1 MKIEAL
7 RVEDEPLWDAF
18 VEAHPAASIY
28 HLSGWRHLVAEVFGH
43 ASHYLLARD
52 GEGRVAGVLP
62 MIRIRSRLFGDYMVS
77 LPYFTYGGP
86 LGATEGVER
95 ELLHGAGR
103 LAAELG
109 VGHVEFRGFAPREP
123 AWPIRTDKVTLH
135 RPLATDEDGLW
146 KSLSKER
153 RRQLKKAQDGKS
165 ELRIGGAELLDDF
178 YAVFSRNMRDLG
190 TPVYDRR
197 FFAAMLAR
205 FPEATRIVALR
216 REGAPAGAAFLIG
229 YRERIEVP
237 WVSTLREMNAH
248 FVNTLL
254 YWEQLRF
261 AVAAGYRV
269 FDFGRS
275 SADSGTYGFKR
286 QWGAEPVQLFWQ
298 YWLAPGRG
306 MPGLTPTSPKF
317 RLAVRVWQ
325 RLPLALANRLGPPI
339 VKNLP

>member
-1 MKIEAL
+1 MRIEAL
-7 RVEDEPLWDAF
+7 RVEDEPAWDAF
-18 VEAHPAASIY
+18 VNAHPAASIY

-43 ASHYLLARD
+43 GSHYLLARD
-52 GEGRVAGVLP
+52 AAGAVLGVLP
-62 MIRIRSRLFGDYMVS
+62 LIRIRSRLFGDYMIS

-86 LGATEGVER
+86 LGASEEVER
-95 ELLHGAGR
+95 ELLHAAGARAG
-103 LAAELG
+103 ELG
-109 VGHVEFRGFAPREP
+109 VGHVEFRSAAVREP
-123 AWPIRTDKVTLH
+123 AWPIRTDKVSLH
-135 RPLATDEDGLW
+135 RPLAADEDGLW

-165 ELRIGGAELLDDF
+165 ELVVGGAELLDDF

-205 FPEATRIVALR
+205 FPDATRILALR
-216 REGAPAGAAFLIG
+216 REGAPAGAAFLVG
-229 YRERIEVP
+229 YRERLEVP
-237 WVSTLREMNAH
+237 WVSTLREMNAY

-254 YWEQLRF
+254 YWEQLSF
-261 AVAAGYRV
+261 AVAQGYRV

-275 SADSGTYGFKR
+275 TADSGTYGFKR

-298 YWLAPGRG
+298 YWLAPGRSL
-306 MPGLTPTSPKF
+306 PGLTPTSPKF
-317 RLAVRVWQ
+317 RLAVRLWQ

>member
-7 RVEDEPLWDAF
+7 RPEDEPLWDAF
-18 VEAHPAASIY
+18 VHAHPAASIY
-28 HLSGWRHLVAEVFGH
+28 HLSAWRHLVAEVFGH
-43 ASHYLLARD
+43 PSHYLLARD
-52 GEGRVAGVLP
+52 ERGAVAGVLP
-62 MIRIRSRLFGDYMVS
+62 LIRIESRLFGHYMVS

-86 LGATEGVER
+86 LGVDEATER
-95 ELLHGAGR
+95 ELLHAAGG

-109 VGHVEFRGFAPREP
+109 VGHVEFRGRASCEP
-123 AWPIRTDKVTLH
+123 DWPLRTDKVSLH
-135 RPLATDEDGLW
+135 RPLAADEAGLL

-153 RRQLKKAQDGKS
+153 RRQLKRAQDGKS
-165 ELRIGGAELLDDF
+165 ETLVGGAELLDDF
-178 YAVFSRNMRDLG
+178 YPVFARNMRDLG
-190 TPVYDRR
+190 TPVYARR

-205 FPEATRIVALR
+205 FPEATRIVSVR
-216 REGAPAGAAFLIG
+216 REGRPAGAAFLISF
-229 YRERIEVP
+229 RERIEVP

-261 AVAAGYRV
+261 AVASGHRV

-275 SADSGTYGFKR
+275 SVDSGTYGFKR
-286 QWGAEPVQLFWQ
+286 QWGGEPVQLYWQ

-306 MPGLTPTSPKF
+306 LPGLTPTSPKF
-317 RLAVRVWQ
+317 WLAVRAWQ
-325 RLPLALANRLGPPI
+325 HLPLAVANRLGPHL

>member
-1 MKIEAL
+1 MKIEPL
-7 RVEDEPLWDAF
+7 RPEDEPRWDAF

-28 HLSGWRHLVAEVFGH
+28 HRSGWRHLVAEVFGH
-43 ASHYLLARD
+43 ASHYLMGRD
-52 GEGRVAGVLP
+52 ASGDVAGVLP
-62 MIRIRSRLFGDYMVS
+62 MVRIRSRLFGDYMVS

-86 LGATEGVER
+86 LGSSEAAETA
-95 ELLHGAGR
+95 LLHAAGE
-103 LAAELG
+103 LAQELG
-109 VGHVEFRGFAPREP
+109 VAHVEFRCGAPREP

-135 RPLATDEDGLW
+135 RPLAADEAGLW

-165 ELRIGGAELLDDF
+165 EVCVGGAELLDDF
-178 YAVFSRNMRDLG
+178 YPVFARNMRDLG

-205 FPEATRIVALR
+205 FPEATRIVSVR
-216 REGAPAGAAFLIG
+216 REGAAAGAAFLIG
-229 YRERIEVP
+229 YRDRIEVP
-237 WVSTLREMNAH
+237 WVSTLREMNHH

-261 AVAAGYRV
+261 AVASGYRV

-275 SADSGTYGFKR
+275 SVDSGTYGFKR
-286 QWGAEPVQLFWQ
+286 QWGAEPVQLYWQ
-298 YWLAPGRG
+298 YWLAPGREL
-306 MPGLTPTSPKF
+306 PGLTPTSPKF
-317 RLAVRVWQ
+317 RLAVRAWQ
-325 RLPLALANRLGPPI
+325 HLPLAVANRLGPRI